1 MKIKTLLTTI
11 AISLLLFAC
20 DKSKNAETSQ
30 TATLENLADS
40 MSYAVGFSIG
50 RDIGR
55 SFIKPFVDDSI
66 AINVDMVALGI
77 QKGISDD
84 TTTIVLTAEMMD
96 SLT

>member
-20 DKSKNAETSQ
+20 DKSKNAETFR
-30 TATLENLADS
+30 TANLQNLTDS
-40 MSYAVGFSIG
+40 MSYAVGFNIG

-55 SFIKPFVDDSI
+55 GFIKPFTEDSI
-66 AINVDMVALGI
+66 EINLDMVILGI
-77 QKGISDD
+77 QNGISDD